1 MRSYLRSDQANGCA
15 LFWDYTSVPQK
26 SAISE
31 RTAQELEQ
39 FKRGLEVM
47 GNFYASVTRTSVM
60 QVKHVPPRP
69 AQYDGRVLFFNLPA
83 DTQED
88 ELRTALSEFGTVVDC
103 NVLQGEGAC
112 SAGIRFATHAEAER
126 AVAEMKSN
134 PIGSRQSWSTLEY
147 NDRPYDGDE
156 RAEGRGWPA
165 FEQGASLTVAAHLA
179 SAERKGQLPTPFR
192 LAQRSRPKLVEIREG
207 GVYHR
212 DAGALDATQLLAD
225 LEHTVGRAVFTG
237 KGDKEVVMAQLK
249 KFKDLIEDG
258 LTSWMREEEAN
269 VTEEDYGGAVF
280 EMAGACWVLP
290 EFAKKLGKTPLVSTL
305 KERLMLQLSG
315 PSDSDGGI
323 RTVFRD
329 LWGAGGALSTLF
341 TKTAR
346 RSDELVLSKRGLTNR
361 WYESVA
367 ASAVI
372 AFLPQHGFETAY
384 VPPPPLKECFDALLK
399 AGARLDDIKKRSLFA
414 DSFVL
419 ECGPDV
425 WGGEASRGLA
435 QLIGTLR
442 ELEQV
447 AWLSGYQPL
456 VARQHGD
463 LNLGNVL
470 VDSREW
476 HRP

>member
-1 MRSYLRSDQANGCA
+1 MRSYLRSERAKGCA

-31 RTAQELEQ
+31 RTAREQEQ
-39 FKRGLEVM
+39 FTRGLEVM
-47 GNFYASVTRTSVM
+47 GNFYASVTRTSVV

-69 AQYDGRVLFFNLPA
+69 AQYDGRVLAFNLPA
-83 DTQED
+83 DTRED
-88 ELRTALSEFGTVVDC
+88 HLRIALSEFGTVADC
-103 NVLQGEGAC
+103 TVIPGEGAC
-112 SAGIRFATHAEAER
+112 SATVRFATHAEAER
-126 AVAEMKSN
+126 AVADMKSN
-134 PIGSRQSWSTLEY
+134 PNGWSTLEY

-179 SAERKGQLPTPFR
+179 SAERKGQLPTSFR
-192 LAQRSRPKLVEIREG
+192 LAQGSRPKLVEIRED
-207 GVYHR
+207 GVHPR
-212 DAGALDATQLLAD
+212 DTGALDATQLLAD

-237 KGDKEVVMAQLK
+237 KGDKEKVMAQLE
-249 KFKDLIEDG
+249 KFKKLIEDG
-258 LTSWMREEEAN
+258 LTSWMKEEAK
-269 VTEEDYGGAVF
+269 VTEDDYGAAVF

-305 KERLMLQLSG
+305 KERLTLQLNG
-315 PSDSDGGI
+315 PIEGDI
-323 RTVFRD
+323 RTIFRD

-346 RSDELVLSKRGLTNR
+346 RSDELALSKRGLFHR

-447 AWLSGYQPL
+447 AWLSSYKPL